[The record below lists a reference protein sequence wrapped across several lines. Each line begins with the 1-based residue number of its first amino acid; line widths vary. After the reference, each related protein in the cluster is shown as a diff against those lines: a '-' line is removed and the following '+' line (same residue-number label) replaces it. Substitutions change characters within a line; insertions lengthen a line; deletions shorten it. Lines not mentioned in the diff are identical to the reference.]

1 MNTEFHPIQRKK
13 SKNEQFKQFGNRPE
27 FSKRVRGAPR
37 TTKTWLVSGFI
48 VFVIISFNFTN
59 CSRDPKEQAA
69 AQPVAVRVTKPV
81 ITDIESRLSYM
92 GTVRANSEINVVARV
107 QGTLIS
113 LPKAVGTRV
122 NQGDMVA
129 ELDVLDLNAIV
140 ERFQSDLD
148 YWSSRYESDKRL
160 VEAEALPSEQ
170 AEASRRAFRAA
181 KAMLAEAKAKLTKAK
196 EFSPIR
202 GRVLSWLAEPGQHLM
217 PGQPILLLGNDDLE
231 IHVEVVEEDL
241 RRGVKVDIP
250 VNLLNWQGNKFQ
262 SRVSEVSPI
271 ASGPTRTF
279 TVRIPVPKNE
289 VKDIRIG
296 ASMRMDF
303 ILKSSLN
310 CVALPVEAISQEGGR
325 SHIFLIQQATAKKQS
340 VTIGIEQEG
349 LVEVIFPW
357 NGKDQA
363 AISNLNSLSDG
374 TPVFPVE
381 VKEVRK

>member
-1 MNTEFHPIQRKK
+1 MKTKFHFIQRDK
-13 SKNEQFKQFGNRPE
+13 SENEQVKQFRNKPE
-27 FSKRVRGAPR
+27 FSEGVQGAPR
-37 TTKTWLVSGFI
+37 TTKAWLVSGI
-48 VFVIISFNFTN
+48 LVFVIISFAFTN
-59 CSRDPKEQAA
+59 CSRDHKDRATTR
-69 AQPVAVRVTKPV
+69 PVAVRVVKPV

-92 GTVRANSEINVVARV
+92 GTVHANSEVNVIARV
-107 QGTLIS
+107 QGTVLS
-113 LPKAVGTRV
+113 LPKAEGARV
-122 NQGDMVA
+122 NQGDLVA

-140 ERFQSDLD
+140 ERLQVDLD
-148 YWSSRYESDKRL
+148 YWNRRYESDKRL

-170 AEASRRAFRAA
+170 AEASRRAFRTA
-181 KAMLAEAKAKLTKAK
+181 KAALAEAEAKLAKAK

-241 RRGVKVDIP
+241 RRGVKVDIS
-250 VNLLNWQGNKFQ
+250 VNVLGWQGNKFQ

-271 ASGPTRTF
+271 ASGPARAF

-289 VKDIRIG
+289 AEDIRIG

-303 ILKSSLN
+303 VLKSSLN

-325 SHIFLIQQATAKKQS
+325 PHIFLIIQNIAKKQR
-340 VTIGIEQEG
+340 VTVGIEQEG
-349 LVEVIFPW
+349 LVEVTFPW
-357 NGKDQA
+357 NGKDLV
-363 AISNLNSLSDG
+363 AISNLSSLSDG

-381 VKEVRK
+381 AKEVRK